1 MKFIKTFFFSTFRK
15 KFLSPIE
22 KKIDYTFKNK
32 TYLNQALTHKSVNT
46 RPSQNYE
53 RLEFLGD
60 AVLDIIVSEKLLQEF
75 PEGDEGL
82 LTQKRAALVQKYYL
96 AQMAKSLNLIDHLII
111 DPSVNI
117 NVDKVAMKQL
127 ANIFESLLGAIF
139 LDGGLRPCK
148 SLIMETVWNHRTSA
162 WKSTNYK
169 GRLIEYCHSNGLE
182 TPIFKVKDISGP
194 DHLRTFEILV
204 KIGKKAFK
212 SSIDT
217 NKKSAEQGAAK
228 KALEEL
234 KANI

>member
-1 MKFIKTFFFSTFRK
+1 MKFVQKIFSFISRRK
-15 KFLSPIE
+15 NLSPIE
-22 KKIDYTFKNK
+22 KQIGYTFNNK
-32 TYLNQALTHKSVNT
+32 TYLNQALTHKSINT
-46 RPSQNYE
+46 KPSLNYE

-60 AVLDIIVSEKLLQEF
+60 AVLDIIVSAKLLQEF

-96 AQMAKSLNLIDHLII
+96 AQMGKSLNLIEYLII

-117 NVDKVAMKQL
+117 KIDKVAIKQL
-127 ANIFESLLGAIF
+127 ANIFESLLGALF
-139 LDGGLRPCK
+139 LDGGLGPCE
-148 SLIMETVWNHRTSA
+148 SLIVETVWTHRISA
-162 WKSTNYK
+162 WQSTNYK
-169 GRLIEYCHSNGLE
+169 GRLIEYCHSNDLE
-182 TPIFKVKDISGP
+182 TPTFKVKDISGP

-204 KIGKKAFK
+204 KIGKRTFK

>member
-1 MKFIKTFFFSTFRK
+1 MKFFKILFFFINRK
-15 KFLSPIE
+15 TKSSPIE
-22 KKIDYTFKNK
+22 KKLGYTFNNK
-32 TYLNQALTHKSVNT
+32 KYLNQALTHKSINT
-46 RPSQNYE
+46 TPSLNYE

-60 AVLDIIVSEKLLQEF
+60 AVLDIIVSKKLLHEF

-96 AQMAKSLNLIDHLII
+96 AQMAKSLNLIDYLVI

-117 NVDKVAMKQL
+117 KVDKIAMKQL
-127 ANIFESLLGAIF
+127 ANIFESILGAIF
-139 LDGGLRPCK
+139 LDGGLKFCEK
-148 SLIMETVWNHRTSA
+148 LIMKTVWNHRISA

-169 GRLIEYCHSNGLE
+169 GRLIEYCHSNDLE
-182 TPIFKVKDISGP
+182 TPVFKVKDISGP

-204 KIGKKAFK
+204 KIGRARFK
-212 SSIDT
+212 SSVDS

-228 KALEEL
+228 NALEEL